1 MHTWEENQ
9 SFELFKSF
17 VYIESSEPFFSTKI
31 CNLCAF
37 YTYNSPKFALYL
49 KINYV
54 LANDWI
60 SLVLRLYS
68 FVMLVRMFENTWLPS
83 LPRQTK
89 TKVYQVRPKQYIIQL
104 YNIHTK
110 VKYYSVKTMVPKI
123 YGNTAIG
130 AHMRGKSVIWTV

>member
-1 MHTWEENQ
+1 MYCRILYSITALDWKNHTFYMH
-9 SFELFKSF
+9 FFKPK
-17 VYIESSEPFFSTKI
+17 YAIQ
-31 CNLCAF
+31 CAF
-37 YTYNSPKFALYL
+37 YTSNVPKFVLYL
-49 KINYV
+49 KINNV

-123 YGNTAIG
+123 YGITAIG